1 MEEFGGRVGHRR
13 SSRASALKRQA
24 DAGEWR
30 GERRSSRLG
39 FNADVSDGPP
49 AKRARTEER
58 SVSSAPSDTMVSPT
72 SQADSSLPPK
82 QASAAAVRPTE
93 LAVEQ
98 VAGRKRS
105 KFWYYAVEPALPPSN
120 SATPSSM
127 QSMDVEPNGAV
138 TNGFQN
144 GHGEFG
150 GGGPANRALTNFSG
164 DNGTNGNHVSPASFV
179 ESH

>member
-1 MEEFGGRVGHRR
+1 MGHRR
-13 SSRASALKRQA
+13 SSRASTLKRQA
-24 DAGEWR
+24 DVGEWR

-39 FNADVSDGPP
+39 FSTDTLEGPS

-58 SVSSAPSDTMVSPT
+58 SVSSAPSDTMISPT

-82 QASAAAVRPTE
+82 VIGAAAVKPTE

-105 KFWYYAVEPALPPSN
+105 KFWYYAVEPAAPPSN

-127 QSMDVEPNGAV
+127 QSMDVELNGAV
-138 TNGFQN
+138 TNGYQN
-144 GHGEFG
+144 GHGHGHFG
-150 GGGPANRALTNFSG
+150 GGGPPNPALTNFSG
-164 DNGTNGNHVSPASFV
+164 DNGTNGNYVSPASAL